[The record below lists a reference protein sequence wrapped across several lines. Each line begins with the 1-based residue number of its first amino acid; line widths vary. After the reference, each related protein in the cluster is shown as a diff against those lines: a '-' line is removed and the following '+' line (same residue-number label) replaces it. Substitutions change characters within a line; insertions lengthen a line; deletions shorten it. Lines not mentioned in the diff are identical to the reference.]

1 MIDLVSEAKL
11 VQDYFEEN
19 HWSFCFIGGLRIRAR
34 HRAQDLFGGGP
45 RGAESVREPGPG
57 LD

>member
-19 HWSFCFIGGLRIRAR
+19 HWSFCFIGGLALLRWGDPREAKEEPEILTRLRAIER
-34 HRAQDLFGGGP
+34 
-45 RGAESVREPGPG
+45 ESMR
-57 LD
+57 